1 MRNKKV
7 VLDTN
12 GLISSLSRRGRFYP
26 IWKSFQEGVYT
37 LCISNE
43 ILDEYVEI
51 IGRKMTPDI
60 AENVANLL
68 LKSKNVELV
77 YPQFRLGL
85 LTTDP
90 DDNKFVD
97 CAFSANATYIVSD
110 DSHFDILNDIVFPE
124 LLVLKLQEF
133 LDKLQETKET

>member
-85 LTTDP
+85 ITTDP

-110 DSHFDILNDIVFPE
+110 DSHFDDIVFPE

>member
-85 LTTDP
+85 ITTDP